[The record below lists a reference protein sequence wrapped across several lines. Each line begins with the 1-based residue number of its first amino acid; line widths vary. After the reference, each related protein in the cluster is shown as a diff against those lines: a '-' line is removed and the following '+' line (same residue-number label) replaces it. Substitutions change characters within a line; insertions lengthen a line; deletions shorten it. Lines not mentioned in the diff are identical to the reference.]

1 MYLLA
6 SSDFFSGFFF
16 LSPFVIHVS
25 CGWFSLATVYH
36 QHAMALAPVD
46 LGAMQR
52 LAQGWISKHPE
63 VKILQLPRTRRLVDI
78 GARAAFAVHTKP
90 VFDEN
95 SEIKPAPCDLCG
107 MWSKAFCEACDTSSQ
122 APTGLCSICDRDH
135 LVCWKCVNNNRSW
148 EVAVAER
155 ASIHSGEHIEVSGF
169 EDDQGV
175 WTPLRPAVRVATA
188 DLNVQMDGSFD
199 MQQLALRIREELHK
213 REQ

>member
-1 MYLLA
+1 MVA
-6 SSDFFSGFFF
+6 S
-16 LSPFVIHVS
+16 LSR
-25 CGWFSLATVYH
+25 AYH

-46 LGAMQR
+46 FGALQR

-63 VKILQLPRTRRLVDI
+63 VNILQLPRTRRLVDI
-78 GARAAFAVHTKP
+78 GARAAFAVTTKP
-90 VFDEN
+90 AFDEN

-107 MWSKAFCEACDTSSQ
+107 MWSKAFCEGCDTSSQ
-122 APTGLCSICDRDH
+122 APTWVCSICDRDH

-155 ASIHSGEHIEVSGF
+155 ASIQSGEHIEVSGF

-175 WTPLRPAVRVATA
+175 WTPLRPAIRVATA

>member
-1 MYLLA
+1 MVG
-6 SSDFFSGFFF
+6 S
-16 LSPFVIHVS
+16 LSPESTTSTQWLWPQWILVLCNDWLRVGSPNILKSRFCS
-25 CGWFSLATVYH
+25 CQEPADWWTSVHELH
-36 QHAMALAPVD
+36 
-46 LGAMQR
+46 
-52 LAQGWISKHPE
+52 
-63 VKILQLPRTRRLVDI
+63 LQFTPC
-78 GARAAFAVHTKP
+78 KP
-90 VFDEN
+90 AFDEN

-107 MWSKAFCEACDTSSQ
+107 MWSKAFCEGCDTSSQ
-122 APTGLCSICDRDH
+122 APTGVCSICDRDH

-175 WTPLRPAVRVATA
+175 WTPLRPAIRVATA

-199 MQQLALRIREELHK
+199 MQQLTLRIREELHK